1 MMPPSPDRFSPRLE
15 DIEVQNRTKIN
26 LTFNE
31 AIAPQS
37 ITKDSFLI
45 TSSNNETLLINDVTM
60 GGKDKKITLITE
72 KQQPIRYSLSTEVSD
87 VAENRVKVRTNFV
100 GSRIK
105 DTIPPRISST
115 TPKTGAVKQKKNV
128 RIAIGF
134 SEEVDTVIPI
144 SWVVLPK
151 ELKERFK
158 ALWYPD
164 HRQLTFT
171 LADSLGSD
179 TVVYFMLQRSVFDFE
194 GNRLLAPGFTFFTS
208 DTLLNTKLV
217 TGKIIEKN
225 KPVTNGLV
233 IFTTTGDSIK
243 SMALTPV
250 DSIGSFAIQIRAGIY
265 EVSAVADTN
274 LDDRID
280 LSGKILGFNTT
291 QETLLVEIYPDSL
304 AKNLDWYLR

>member
-1 MMPPSPDRFSPRLE
+1 MPPSPDRFSPRLE
-15 DIEVQNRTKIN
+15 DIEVINRTKIN

-45 TSSNNETLLINDVTM
+45 TSSNNETLLIIDVTM
-60 GGKDKKITLITE
+60 GGKDKTITLITE

-87 VAENRVKVRTNFV
+87 VAENRAKVRTNFV

-105 DTIPPRISST
+105 DTMPPRISSI

-151 ELKERFK
+151 ELKDRFK

-164 HRQLTFT
+164 HRQLTFS
-171 LADSLGSD
+171 LADSLGND

-217 TGKIIEKN
+217 TGKIIGKN

-265 EVSAVADTN
+265 EVNAVADTN
-274 LDDRID
+274 FDDRID

-291 QETLLVEIYPDSL
+291 QETLSVEIYPDSL